1 MKMSRQS
8 ITLNEVQIEEIRKL
22 ARDKRQSL
30 SIAGE
35 MPIANDIF
43 TILEQLNIK
52 LLEYPIQSEGDSP
65 AFSAAIMYSE
75 EDGEE
80 LVFIG
85 LNTADYFDKQVFA
98 LTHELFH
105 YYTKTGSHL
114 SRLTDIEN
122 NLIETKANRF
132 AAEFLFP
139 EVALRSIILDEF
151 KASKLEKVSER
162 TILRFI
168 ARLQCTWWLPYRSIV
183 KRLRETGAIS
193 EGQYDKL
200 YGIDERDLNAEYG
213 RMGTA
218 FNDEV
223 FKKLN
228 SKTSSIGTSMRD
240 IDIIIRNFEDG
251 LINEDK
257 LADAL
262 SLFDKSPDDFGYK
275 VSVSG
280 EDEEEFDSFFSGGSS
295 DED

>member
-1 MKMSRQS
+1 MSQS

-22 ARDKRQSL
+22 AKDKRQSL
-30 SIAGE
+30 SIVGE

-52 LLEYPIQSEGDSP
+52 LLEYPIQSEGDRP

-85 LNTADYFDKQVFA
+85 INTADYFDKQVFA
-98 LTHELFH
+98 LAHELFH

-114 SRLTDIEN
+114 SRLSDIEN
-122 NLIETKANRF
+122 TVIEAKANRF

-139 EVALRSIILDEF
+139 EVVLKSIVIDEF
-151 KASKLEKVSER
+151 KTSKLVKVSEK

-168 ARLQCTWWLPYRSIV
+168 VRLQCIWWIPFRSIV
-183 KRLRETGAIS
+183 KRLQEIGAIS
-193 EGQYDKL
+193 KEQYGRL
-200 YGIDERDLNAEYG
+200 YSIDERNLDGEYG
-213 RMGTA
+213 RIGNA
-218 FNDEV
+218 FNEEV
-223 FKKLN
+223 FRKLN
-228 SKTSSIGTSMRD
+228 SKTNAIGTSMRD

-251 LINEDK
+251 LIDEDN
-257 LADAL
+257 LTDTL

-275 VSVSG
+275 VVVSD
-280 EDEEEFDSFFSGGSS
+280 EDEKEFDAFFSGGGS

>member
-1 MKMSRQS
+1 MKMSQS
-8 ITLNEVQIEEIRKL
+8 ITLNEVQVEEIRKL

-30 SIAGE
+30 SIIGE

-52 LLEYPIQSEGDSP
+52 LLEYPIQSEGDRP

-98 LTHELFH
+98 IAHELYH
-105 YYTKTGSHL
+105 YYTKAGSHL

-122 NLIETKANRF
+122 TLIEAKANRF

-139 EVALRSIILDEF
+139 EVALKSIILNEF
-151 KASKLEKVSER
+151 KTSNLAKASEKK
-162 TILRFI
+162 ILRFI

-183 KRLRETGAIS
+183 KRLHEIGAIS
-193 EGQYDKL
+193 EEQYSKL
-200 YGIDERDLNAEYG
+200 YSNNERDLHAEYG

-228 SKTSSIGTSMRD
+228 SKTNAIGTSMRD

-257 LADAL
+257 LVDTL
-262 SLFDKSPDDFGYK
+262 RLFNKSPDDFGYEII
-275 VSVSG
+275 VPMYIA
-280 EDEEEFDSFFSGGSS
+280 
-295 DED
+295 

>member
-1 MKMSRQS
+1 MSQS
-8 ITLNEVQIEEIRKL
+8 ITLNEFQIDEIRKL
-22 ARDKRQSL
+22 AKDKRQSL
-30 SIAGE
+30 SIIGE
-35 MPIANDIF
+35 IPIANDIF

-52 LLEYPIQSEGDSP
+52 LLEYPIQSEGDRP

-98 LTHELFH
+98 IAHELFH
-105 YYTKTGSHL
+105 YFTKTASHL
-114 SRLTDIEN
+114 SRLSDIEN
-122 NLIETKANRF
+122 TLIEAKANRF

-139 EVALRSIILDEF
+139 EAALKSIILDEF
-151 KASKLEKVSER
+151 KTSKLEKVSEK

-183 KRLRETGAIS
+183 KRLHEIGAIS
-193 EGQYDKL
+193 EAQYRKL
-200 YGIDERDLNAEYG
+200 YCIDERDLYAEYG
-213 RMGTA
+213 KMGTA
-218 FNDEV
+218 FNGEV

-228 SKTSSIGTSMRD
+228 SKTNSIGTSMRD

-251 LINEDK
+251 LIDEDV
-257 LADAL
+257 LTDTL
-262 SLFDKSPDDFGYK
+262 SLFDKSPDNFGYK
-275 VSVSG
+275 VNVSN
-280 EDEEEFDSFFSGGSS
+280 EDEEEFNAFFSGGSS